1 MKDLLKAFLIIA
13 SVFGLTFLL
22 IKFSGL
28 LSVEEITTYLDQ
40 SQDLSIIFIGSI
52 ITLILFADLFIA
64 VPTLTVTI
72 LAGYF
77 LGHFYGALFAL
88 LGVSLAGVIGY
99 IISHYFGEKLL
110 NLMIPNKLK
119 QEESMKIFKKH
130 GFVMILLSRAMPIVP
145 ETTAVLSGISKMPFL
160 KFLSAWMISS
170 IPYVLIATYAGSISS
185 INDPKPAIFT
195 AIAMSS
201 FLWMGWYFFHKR
213 VKYQDT

>member
-201 FLWMGWYFFHKR
+201 FLWIGWYFFHKR